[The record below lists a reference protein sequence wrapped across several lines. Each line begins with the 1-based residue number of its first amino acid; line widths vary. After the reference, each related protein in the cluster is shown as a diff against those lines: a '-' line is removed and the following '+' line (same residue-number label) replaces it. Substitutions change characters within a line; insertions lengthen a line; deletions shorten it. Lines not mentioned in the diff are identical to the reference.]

1 MNLGRVMHVAR
12 SGDNSLTL
20 SSLNRKGFDS
30 VCIPRYGTEY
40 CVYEHS
46 RIRVVDGHSDPR
58 DDDPVSSHWMIPS
71 LSGNGSTH
79 ALGSVA
85 SLHQFC
91 PSGHCLQTVAQ
102 IPSSYSG
109 WKCDLCQKRIPHD
122 TSGVL
127 HCSLCQYDVCCGCQA
142 RSAGRSCPQASL
154 KQFCPSG
161 HCLQT
166 VTRIPSSYS
175 GWKCDLCQKRI
186 PHDTSGVLHCSLCQY
201 DVCCG
206 CQARSRSCPQGH
218 ELSWQNGKPSYYPG
232 WNCDR
237 CRKNIDHGSQGILHC
252 NVCRYDVCHNC
263 R

>member
-40 CVYEHS
+40 CVYEPS

-109 WKCDLCQKRIPHD
+109 WKCDLCK
-122 TSGVL
+122 
-127 HCSLCQYDVCCGCQA
+127 
-142 RSAGRSCPQASL
+142 
-154 KQFCPSG
+154 
-161 HCLQT
+161 
-166 VTRIPSSYS
+166 
-175 GWKCDLCQKRI
+175 KRI